1 MRSGTRPMAKPTIDD
16 IARRAGTSK
25 ATVSRVLNGK
35 PDVDPETR
43 RRIAAI
49 VRELRYVPSP
59 AATGLAHGRPNLI
72 GMLVPSLAW
81 AWVLEVIRGVAERL
95 EATPHELVMFTT
107 SSEER
112 NEVIFERTLAS
123 GLTAGLV
130 AIVPP
135 GALAHISEMHGRGFP
150 VALIDDRADHPDLPS
165 VVAAN
170 FQGAYMATAHLV
182 ELGHR
187 RIGFVNGPTE
197 YGCNQERRRGY
208 ESALGAAGLRSDPSL
223 VREGDFAR
231 PGGRRATEE
240 LLALPEPPTAIFA
253 ANDLMAFGAGE
264 AAAAAGLRI
273 PDQIS
278 IVGFDDIPE
287 ARFSRP
293 ALTTI
298 RQPLYQ
304 MGARA
309 VDLLLAQ
316 VEGHELS
323 ETRIELPTELIARET
338 TSLVS

>member
-1 MRSGTRPMAKPTIDD
+1 MPKAKPTIGD

-43 RRIAAI
+43 RRIAEI

-59 AATGLAHGRPNLI
+59 VATGLAHGRPNLI

-81 AWVLEVIRGVAERL
+81 SWVLEVIRSVAERL
-95 EATPHELVMFTT
+95 EPTAFELVMFTT

-112 NEVIFERTLAS
+112 NEHVFERTLAS

-135 GALAHISEMHGRGFP
+135 GALAYISGMHGQGFP
-150 VALIDDRADHPDLPS
+150 VALIDDRADHPGLPS

-170 FQGAYMATAHLV
+170 YRGAAQATQHLL

-187 RIGFVNGPTE
+187 RIGFLGGPGGF
-197 YGCNQERRRGY
+197 GCSRERLRGY
-208 ESALGAAGLRSDPSL
+208 ETALSGAGIPLETML
-223 VREGDFAR
+223 IREGDFTR
-231 PGGRRATEE
+231 SGGRRAAEE
-240 LLALPEPPTAIFA
+240 LIRFREPPSAIFA
-253 ANDLMAFGAGE
+253 ANDLMAFGAIE
-264 AAAAAGLRI
+264 AAEGAGLHV
-273 PDQIS
+273 PEDLS
-278 IVGFDDIPE
+278 VVGFDDIPE
-287 ARFSRP
+287 ARMTRP

-298 RQPLYQ
+298 RQPLYE
-304 MGARA
+304 MGQRA

-316 VEGHELS
+316 IDGHELS
-323 ETRIELPTELIARET
+323 ETRIELATELVPRE
-338 TSLVS
+338 SSRSAS